1 MKARIINFRR
11 GRHTIRTN
19 QFLLEIDGV
28 DSRAK
33 ASGFIGKRIVWKS
46 PAKKEIYGKIT
57 QLHGNKGVL
66 RARFSRG
73 LPGTALGNDIE
84 ILE

>member
-1 MKARIINFRR
+1 MDAVIVNYRR
-11 GRHTIRTN
+11 GRHTQRTN
-19 QFLLEIDGV
+19 QILLEIDGV
-28 DSRAK
+28 NNRAL
-33 ASGFIGKRIVWKS
+33 ASEFIGKRVVWRT

-57 QLHGNKGVL
+57 NVHGNNGVV

-73 LPGTALGNDIE
+73 LPGTAIGTKVE